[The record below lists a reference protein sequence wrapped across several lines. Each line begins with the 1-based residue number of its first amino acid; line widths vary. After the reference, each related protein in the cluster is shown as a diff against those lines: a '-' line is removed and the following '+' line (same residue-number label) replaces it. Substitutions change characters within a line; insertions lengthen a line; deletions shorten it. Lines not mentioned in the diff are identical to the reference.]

1 MILRGK
7 VINLLPSLAPN
18 RAIIR
23 IDNWDDSLT
32 VPLGQLKIGQRVEIE
47 VRSPLATRSATPTLP
62 SARPSG

>member
-23 IDNWDDSLT
+23 IDNWDDSFT

-47 VRSPLATRSATPTLP
+47 VRSPLAMAAGASPHP
-62 SARPSG
+62 